1 MILGIDPGQHQSGWC
16 ELDRV
21 KGKYVVLGSGV
32 IANSELLYNLAL
44 RDARSCTLALE
55 VFEARGMP
63 IGEDSIETIL
73 FTGRVMQVWTGE
85 LRRVRRSKIK
95 LHLCG
100 TSRAKDPNV
109 RRVLIDKIGVPGTRK
124 NPGPTFGVTSHA
136 WAALACAVTALETSE

>member
-1 MILGIDPGQHQSGWC
+1 MIIGIDPGTTQSGWC

-21 KGKYVVLGSGV
+21 DGRYVVLWSGV
-32 IANSELLYNLAL
+32 IGNSELIYNLAL
-44 RDARSCTLALE
+44 RDSHGCTLALE

-73 FTGRVMQVWTGE
+73 FTGRVMQAWRGD
-85 LRRVRRSKIK
+85 LRRIRRSKVK

-100 TSRAKDPNV
+100 TSRAKDQNI
-109 RRVLIDKIGVPGTRK
+109 RQVLIDKIGIPGTRK

-136 WAALACAVTALETSE
+136 WAALAVATTAMEVPA

>member
-1 MILGIDPGQHQSGWC
+1 
-16 ELDRV
+16 
-21 KGKYVVLGSGV
+21 
-32 IANSELLYNLAL
+32 
-44 RDARSCTLALE
+44 
-55 VFEARGMP
+55 MP